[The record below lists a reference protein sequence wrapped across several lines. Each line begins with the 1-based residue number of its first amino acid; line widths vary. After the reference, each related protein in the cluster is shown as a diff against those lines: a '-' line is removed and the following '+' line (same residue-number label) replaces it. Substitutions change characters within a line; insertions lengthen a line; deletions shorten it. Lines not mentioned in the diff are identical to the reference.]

1 MNGSE
6 HKIMNRNLSLY
17 IDLIFCFVLL
27 PVMTMLLPVERWLSH
42 HPFFVIMLA
51 LWLYAVY
58 FITRKAVIP
67 LIFVKKKYWAAVLI
81 FLAMTVLTYFLSKYD
96 LSPRGD
102 NFFRFPPPRQRG
114 GGFFRARMH
123 EQAVWFLYFVVS
135 VFSIAVGL
143 LTQLYRQSAEK
154 KEIEAE
160 KNKAELALY
169 KAQIN
174 PHFMF
179 NTLNTLYGL
188 VITKSD
194 RAEPAFNRFI
204 SMMKYMYTNGVKDFI
219 PLGEEAEYIGQYIE
233 LQKERLN
240 EHTKVTFDHAA
251 DGENYRIAPMLLIT
265 FVENAFKYGVS
276 SHVDTEITIRLTA
289 SDGKIAFFVSNS
301 VMKTGDGQGKEG
313 IGITNCR
320 KRLALLYPGKH
331 ELKISRP
338 DGRFVVE
345 LTIDEKGESDETQ
358 FIESHSNR

>member
-1 MNGSE
+1 MRRSPETPASDSSDPRLLWVILFPCFRPTMIELWRGRGRGAFASPSE
-6 HKIMNRNLSLY
+6 HFFQNPFDIAIRHFAR
-17 IDLIFCFVLL
+17 ILL
-27 PVMTMLLPVERWLSH
+27 HTGTP
-42 HPFFVIMLA
+42 
-51 LWLYAVY
+51 AV
-58 FITRKAVIP
+58 FDDEIKV
-67 LIFVKKKYWAAVLI
+67 AAVKRERTEI
-81 FLAMTVLTYFLSKYD
+81 FRDIEL
-96 LSPRGD
+96 
-102 NFFRFPPPRQRG
+102 FRQIISRQ
-114 GGFFRARMH
+114 
-123 EQAVWFLYFVVS
+123 Q
-135 VFSIAVGL
+135 
-143 LTQLYRQSAEK
+143 
-154 KEIEAE
+154 IEAE

-240 EHTKVTFDHAA
+240 EHTKVTFDYTA

-289 SDGKIAFFVSNS
+289 SDGKISFFVGNS

-345 LTIDEKGESDETQ
+345 LTIDEKRESDEIQ

>member
-67 LIFVKKKYWAAVLI
+67 LIFVRKKYWAAVLI

-102 NFFRFPPPRQRG
+102 NFFQFPPPRQRG

-240 EHTKVTFDHAA
+240 EHTKVTFDYAA

-265 FVENAFKYGVS
+265 FVENAFKYGTS
-276 SHVDTEITIRLTA
+276 SDTDCRIRLYISLLCHNLTLRTENRIMRRRPDTA
-289 SDGKIAFFVSNS
+289 PP
-301 VMKTGDGQGKEG
+301 G
-313 IGITNCR
+313 IGLANCTA
-320 KRLALLYPGKH
+320 RLNLLYPGRYTLSAQEETGGFFRTH
-331 ELKISRP
+331 LHIQ
-338 DGRFVVE
+338 
-345 LTIDEKGESDETQ
+345 LTP
-358 FIESHSNR
+358 